1 MRAGT
6 DDTLFFEIEA
16 CYSRT
21 VGVQFLSRLCVCPF
35 DCPFYSIRVMKR
47 ANVEVH
53 VALEKERKEA
63 KSSKR

>member
-1 MRAGT
+1 
-6 DDTLFFEIEA
+6 
-16 CYSRT
+16 
-21 VGVQFLSRLCVCPF
+21 
-35 DCPFYSIRVMKR
+35 MKR